1 MPLRLAM
8 PKFRK
13 TAKPVGADAPGADP
27 DSDKA
32 TMRKRRVIRLT
43 AIVFVA
49 LSAGQFMQSA
59 RNNGGANA
67 ATTARAASS
76 MNLGVGTAP
85 RAMLVPAMLVPV
97 SLVVTATAPQVS
109 AGVVGVAGA
118 GVVTISASPEASVSL
133 PKLPVLAAAPACE
146 GVLTAMAQ
154 PGAMLG
160 LTLAAPCHA
169 GERVVLRHA
178 GLAVTGRVDAAG
190 ALHVSLPALDNAGA
204 VAVEFA
210 DGTEVQ
216 AAVSV
221 PDLRGVRR
229 LGVQWQAGDAFALH
243 GLEGGAE
250 LQTAG
255 DVSAAHPGVIG
266 AAQGGWL
273 VTLGD
278 ASVAAPLL
286 AQVYTYPADAG
297 LSAGSTQATS
307 PSTPN
312 PRHPAL
318 ELLARYKAILQAA
331 WQHRLVD

>member
-1 MPLRLAM
+1 M
-8 PKFRK
+8 
-13 TAKPVGADAPGADP
+13 
-27 DSDKA
+27 
-32 TMRKRRVIRLT
+32 
-43 AIVFVA
+43 
-49 LSAGQFMQSA
+49 
-59 RNNGGANA
+59 
-67 ATTARAASS
+67 
-76 MNLGVGTAP
+76 
-85 RAMLVPAMLVPV
+85 
-97 SLVVTATAPQVS
+97 
-109 AGVVGVAGA
+109 GVAGA

-146 GVLTAMAQ
+146 EVLTAMAQ

-297 LSAGSTQATS
+297 LSADV
-307 PSTPN
+307 
-312 PRHPAL
+312 
-318 ELLARYKAILQAA
+318 AILATVGPDTCGHDMLGQTLSSAA
-331 WQHRLVD
+331 GAVSVTDLTLSMPACDATTGYLVLKNLFPAMKIAASN